1 MAIGVDCE
9 AHLELGFGYA
19 QQQDVVARGYVTWR
33 YLGPLHILR
42 NYELFDVLAGRGH
55 GFPKVKPISK
65 PRGLPPDATAEVRQA
80 SEKVGGDADSHSW
93 VTVKEFLDYDW
104 DSTVSDEGVIDLSD
118 PAVREWYEKPD
129 RSGPPLS
136 YGEVGYAK
144 PLPEGNKHVVT
155 WNHPLRVDVEDFLTG
170 VLPYL
175 EYLAVTK
182 PQHLRIVFWFIP

>member
-33 YLGPLHILR
+33 YLGPLHVLR
-42 NYELFDVLAGRGH
+42 NYELFQVLAGRGH
-55 GFPKVKPISK
+55 GGPEIKPISK
-65 PRGLPPDATAEVRQA
+65 YRGLPPDATAEVRQA

-93 VTVKEFLDYDW
+93 VTLKELLDYDW
-104 DSTVSDEGVIDLSD
+104 DLKVTDEGLIDLSD
-118 PAVREWYEKPD
+118 AAVREWYEKAD
-129 RSGPPLS
+129 RLGPPPS
-136 YGEVGYAK
+136 YEEVGYTK
-144 PLPEGNKHVVT
+144 VPPPPNKQVVT
-155 WNHPLRVDVEDFLTG
+155 WTHPLRVDVQDFLTG